1 MGGAPAGVVL
11 AFPRACP
18 PKVCFLLECGTRG
31 GGAII
36 AAKGSRGAAGLGEA
50 STVVFAVI
58 VGGGAIGLTR
68 SSGLSP
74 GKTHT
79 FLCSS

>member
-1 MGGAPAGVVL
+1 MGGAPDGALTGC
-11 AFPRACP
+11 PRACTP
-18 PKVCFLLECGTRG
+18 NVCFLLECGARG

-36 AAKGSRGAAGLGEA
+36 AAKGSRGTVGWGEDSAAE
-50 STVVFAVI
+50 FAAI
-58 VGGGAIGLTR
+58 VGGGAMGFTS

>member
-1 MGGAPAGVVL
+1 MRGAPGVVASPDL
-11 AFPRACP
+11 VAP
-18 PKVCFLLECGTRG
+18 PKPCLFPVDGARG

-36 AAKGSRGAAGLGEA
+36 AASGSRGAVVA
-50 STVVFAVI
+50 SACSEEIATTV
-58 VGGGAIGLTR
+58 VGGGAIGFTR

-79 FLCSS
+79 FRFSS